1 MKNPVREYKHV
12 QIQTASQEQLILLM
26 YEHAV
31 RAVQIAKEAM
41 PTKKY
46 DVVSN
51 NIIKAQDIV
60 TELMV
65 SLKMEA
71 GPIAQNL
78 YRLYDYMNRRL
89 IEANMK
95 KNPKMLDEVEK
106 MLSDLLSAWDEA
118 LRKNQPRAPD
128 AAPPSQTPKAGT
140 PKAQMPPGAQGGF
153 SVSG

>member
-1 MKNPVREYKHV
+1 MNNPIREYRQT
-12 QIQTASQEQLILLM
+12 QIQTATQEQLILMM
-26 YEHAV
+26 YEHAI
-31 RAVQIAKEAM
+31 RACATAREAL
-41 PTKKY
+41 PEKKY
-46 DVVSN
+46 DIVSN

-71 GPIAQNL
+71 GPISQNL

-95 KNPKMLDEVEK
+95 KNAAILQEIEK
-106 MLSDLLSAWDEA
+106 MLGELLTTWEEVFKRNAQASAA
-118 LRKNQPRAPD
+118 AARPP
-128 AAPPSQTPKAGT
+128 AAPASISPTH
-140 PKAQMPPGAQGGF
+140 GGF

>member
-1 MKNPVREYKHV
+1 MKKNPIKEYRQV
-12 QIQTASQEQLILLM
+12 QIQTASQEQLIVLM
-26 YEHAV
+26 YQHAV
-31 RAVQIAKEAM
+31 RSVQIAKDAM

-46 DVVSN
+46 DTVSN

-71 GPIAQNL
+71 GPISQNL

-95 KNPKMLDEVEK
+95 KDASILSEIEK
-106 MLSDLLSAWDEA
+106 MLSSLLDTWEDLLQ
-118 LRKNQPRAPD
+118 KNQTGQ
-128 AAPPSQTPKAGT
+128 SSGT
-140 PKAQMPPGAQGGF
+140 PASTKPPPPPGVSGGF

>member
-1 MKNPVREYKHV
+1 MKNPIREYREV
-12 QIQTASQEQLILLM
+12 QIQTASQEQLILMM
-26 YEHAV
+26 YAHAIKSIQTA
-31 RAVQIAKEAM
+31 REAM
-41 PTKKY
+41 PGKKY

-51 NIIKAQDIV
+51 HIIKAQDIV

-78 YRLYDYMNRRL
+78 YRIYDYVNRRL

-95 KNPKMLDEVEK
+95 KNPQILDEIEK
-106 MLSDLLSAWDEA
+106 MLSTLHQTWEEMFKKLGPARDVSAEPG
-118 LRKNQPRAPD
+118 Q
-128 AAPPSQTPKAGT
+128 
-140 PKAQMPPGAQGGF
+140 AQPPGPTDAGGF

>member
-1 MKNPVREYKHV
+1 MKNPIKEYRSV
-12 QIQTASQEQLILLM
+12 QIQTATQEQLILLM

-31 RAVQIAKEAM
+31 KSIQIARAAM

-46 DVVSN
+46 DTVSN
-51 NIIKAQDIV
+51 HIIKAQDIV

-95 KNPKMLDEVEK
+95 KAPAILTEVEK
-106 MLSDLLSAWDEA
+106 MLADLLDAWEEA
-118 LRKNQPRAPD
+118 FRKNVPAAG
-128 AAPPSQTPKAGT
+128 AAPSHPGSPDDRRGT
-140 PKAQMPPGAQGGF
+140 GKQGTF

>member
-1 MKNPVREYKHV
+1 MKNPVREYRQV
-12 QIQTASQEQLILLM
+12 QIQTATQEQLILLM
-26 YEHAV
+26 YEHAL
-31 RAVQIAKEAM
+31 RAVQTAKTAM

-46 DVVSN
+46 DTVSN
-51 NIIKAQDIV
+51 NIIKSQDII

-95 KNPKMLDEVEK
+95 KDAKILGEIEK
-106 MLSDLLSAWDEA
+106 MLADLLDTWEEA
-118 LRKNQPRAPD
+118 FRKNTPAAQSSRAPEQG
-128 AAPPSQTPKAGT
+128 PPKS
-140 PKAQMPPGAQGGF
+140 QGGF

>member
-1 MKNPVREYKHV
+1 MKNPIKEYRQV
-12 QIQTASQEQLILLM
+12 QIQTATQEQLILMM
-26 YEHAV
+26 YEHAIK
-31 RAVQIAKEAM
+31 AIQIAREAM
-41 PTKKY
+41 PIKKY
-46 DVVSN
+46 DTVSN
-51 NIIKAQDIV
+51 NIIKAQDII

-95 KNPKMLDEVEK
+95 KDAALMEEVEK
-106 MLSDLLSAWDEA
+106 MMGDLLATWEDA
-118 LRKNQPRAPD
+118 FRKQPAEGRGAEVRASD
-128 AAPPSQTPKAGT
+128 GK
-140 PKAQMPPGAQGGF
+140 PGPGGSGGF

>member
-1 MKNPVREYKHV
+1 MNNPVKNYRHV
-12 QIQTASQEQLILLM
+12 QIQTATQEQLIVLM
-26 YEHAV
+26 YEGAI
-31 RAVQIAKEAM
+31 RAIQTAKTAM
-41 PTKKY
+41 PNKKY

-51 NIIKAQDIV
+51 SVIKAQDII

-71 GPIAQNL
+71 GPVAQNL

-95 KNPKMLDEVEK
+95 KSVPILTDVENMLVELLK
-106 MLSDLLSAWDEA
+106 TWEDLFKKTATPTAPSA
-118 LRKNQPRAPD
+118 
-128 AAPPSQTPKAGT
+128 AASPSSPL
-140 PKAQMPPGAQGGF
+140 PGKVSAGGF

>member
-1 MKNPVREYKHV
+1 MKNPIKEYKNV
-12 QIQTASQEQLILLM
+12 QIQTATQEQLILLM
-26 YEHAV
+26 YEHAI
-31 RAVQIAKEAM
+31 RSVQTAKEAM

-46 DVVSN
+46 DTVSN

-95 KNPKMLDEVEK
+95 KDSQILAEVEK
-106 MLSDLLSAWDEA
+106 ILSDLLTTWEGVFRSTSA
-118 LRKNQPRAPD
+118 
-128 AAPPSQTPKAGT
+128 
-140 PKAQMPPGAQGGF
+140 PGATPRTTPPARPDPSGGF

>member
-1 MKNPVREYKHV
+1 MKDPHSEYRQV
-12 QIQTASQEQLILLM
+12 QIQTASQEQLILMM
-26 YEHAV
+26 YEHAIKSIQAA
-31 RAVQIAKEAM
+31 REAM
-41 PTKKY
+41 PNKKY
-46 DVVSN
+46 DTVSN

-89 IEANMK
+89 IAANMK
-95 KNPKMLDEVEK
+95 KEPAILEEVEK
-106 MLSDLLSAWDEA
+106 LLSDLLEAWKEVFQKQPAASAGGKSPAADGGHP
-118 LRKNQPRAPD
+118 RPPDSGSGQP
-128 AAPPSQTPKAGT
+128 
-140 PKAQMPPGAQGGF
+140 GGF

>member
-1 MKNPVREYKHV
+1 MNKDPAKNYRQV
-12 QIQTASQEQLILLM
+12 QIETATQEQLILLM

-31 RAVQIAKEAM
+31 RSVRSAREAL

-46 DVVSN
+46 DTVSN
-51 NIIKAQDIV
+51 HIIKAQDII

-95 KNPKMLDEVEK
+95 KNVDALVEVEK
-106 MLSDLLSAWDEA
+106 MLSALLSTWDEA
-118 LRKNQPRAPD
+118 IKKMP
-128 AAPPSQTPKAGT
+128 
-140 PKAQMPPGAQGGF
+140 AQAERSTQSGPAQRPAMGGF
-153 SVSG
+153 SISG